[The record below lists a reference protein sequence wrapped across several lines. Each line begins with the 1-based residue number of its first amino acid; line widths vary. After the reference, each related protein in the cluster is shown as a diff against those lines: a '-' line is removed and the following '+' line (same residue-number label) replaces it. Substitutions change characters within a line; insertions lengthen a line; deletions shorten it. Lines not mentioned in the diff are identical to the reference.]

1 METRA
6 RYILVGIF
14 TLLSLVAALGFIL
27 WLAKVQ
33 IDRTYAQYDI
43 VFDTVAGLGQAS
55 AVQYNGVDVGKVLN
69 IALDRF
75 DPSLVRVRIEIYAST
90 PIRQDTMATL
100 ASMGV
105 TGVSFVALA
114 GGSADAERL
123 AVIPP
128 ADVPVIASKPSVV
141 QGLILD
147 APTLL
152 AEAILLMRDIR
163 SFTTPANGA
172 AITAIL
178 TNIEEAT
185 ARMDGLASRSDAVM
199 IAAEA
204 TMARADNAL
213 LAAQTA
219 FGTANA
225 VIGDELPALLATMR
239 GALDDLRGAT
249 ARIEAFSRTGLPQY
263 SALAQDGRALVAT
276 IGAIASRIGSDP
288 GRFLLGN
295 QTPAYRN

>member
-14 TLLSLVAALGFIL
+14 TLLSLAAALGFIL

-55 AVQYNGVDVGKVLN
+55 AVQYNGVDVGKVQN

-90 PIRQDTMATL
+90 PIRQDTVATL
-100 ASMGV
+100 ASQGV

-114 GGSADAERL
+114 GGRAESERL

-128 ADVPVIASKPSVV
+128 AEVPVIASKPSVV
-141 QGLILD
+141 QGLIID
-147 APTLL
+147 APNLL

-163 SFTTPANGA
+163 AFTTSENGA

-178 TNIEEAT
+178 ENVERAT
-185 ARMDGLASRSDAVM
+185 ARIDSMANRTEAVM
-199 IAAEA
+199 ASAEA
-204 TMARADNAL
+204 TLDLADSAL
-213 LAAQTA
+213 TEAQTA
-219 FGTANA
+219 FASANM
-225 VIGDELPALLATMR
+225 VIGAELPSLVDRLKA
-239 GALDDLRGAT
+239 ALDEIGRSAT
-249 ARIEAFSRTGLPQY
+249 GIETFTRTGLPQF
-263 SALAQDGRALVAT
+263 RALVQETRSVVAN
-276 IGAIASRIGSDP
+276 IGATASRIGSDP